1 MLNDKKN
8 ARNIEQISKR
18 VDQYIESKEGEKVV
32 NKAIR
37 HSAVR
42 MTIEEHELVNLSTIP
57 T

>member
-1 MLNDKKN
+1 MTKN
-8 ARNIEQISKR
+8 ARDIEQNLDR

-42 MTIEEHELVNLSTIP
+42 LTIEEHELVNLSTIP

>member
-1 MLNDKKN
+1 MTKN
-8 ARNIEQISKR
+8 ARDIEQNLDR

-37 HSAVR
+37 HSAVS
-42 MTIEEHELVNLSTIP
+42 MTFEEHELVNLSTIP